1 MFHWLDNNYPGK
13 DQQLAANQV
22 VELEKAKSQ
31 KYLYVYKHS
40 KNGITLGFEPH
51 PAMNMFDTVIIGK
64 IKMENVK

>member
-1 MFHWLDNNYPGK
+1 MFHWLDASYPGNN
-13 DQQLAANQV
+13 QQLAANQV

-40 KNGITLGFEPH
+40 KKGITLGFEPH

-64 IKMENVK
+64 IKMEKV

>member
-1 MFHWLDNNYPGK
+1 MFESFPINN
-13 DQQLAANQV
+13 QQLAAHQRL
-22 VELEKAKSQ
+22 EYEKAKSQ

-64 IKMENVK
+64 IKMEKV